1 MVRAISVRT
10 GKTLSK
16 QQTCDALKWL
26 GIVVGWVM
34 VCFLL
39 TCILYVATPY
49 SADQT
54 QELKNDGKKENDQTV
69 SIHSHCTIN

>member
-1 MVRAISVRT
+1 MQEMERAISVRT

-54 QELKNDGKKENDQTV
+54 AAFYRGEDETFESNVGVGN
-69 SIHSHCTIN
+69 